1 MLDCNALFHV
11 NTTAQNTTIPSNPE
25 TIISL
30 DLSNSKINFKSRLLN
45 LLIWN
50 I

>member
-1 MLDCNALFHV
+1 MKIYYSMLDCNALFHV

-30 DLSNSKINFKSRLLN
+30 DLSNSKINLEKVDF
-45 LLIWN
+45 
-50 I
+50 